1 LNIACA
7 RGRPVL
13 IEAILS
19 LERLNEQVLKQ
30 ANSQGET
37 PFYLVCY
44 SGNLD
49 AARKLFSL
57 APTTLTTQ
65 NNEGRTSLMEAA
77 YFGYTEIIEWLLD

>member
-1 LNIACA
+1 M
-7 RGRPVL
+7 
-13 IEAILS
+13 
-19 LERLNEQVLKQ
+19 
-30 ANSQGET
+30 
-37 PFYLVCY
+37 CY

-77 YFGYTEIIEWLLD
+77 YFGYTEIIVWLLDQSETLINVTDGEGRTALDCCY